1 MCDFARVV
9 DLVVP
14 DVEVL
19 QRVELAKPVERLDV
33 VVGYVESDDVAEYS
47 VQVGEHA
54 DAVVGDVE
62 LDESA
67 AVMEVGNV

>member
-1 MCDFARVV
+1 MCDFAGVV

-14 DVEVL
+14 YVEVL

-33 VVGYVESDDVAEYS
+33 VAGYVESDDVAENS

-54 DAVVGDVE
+54 DAVVGYVE
-62 LDESA
+62 LDQSA
-67 AVMEVGNV
+67 AVM